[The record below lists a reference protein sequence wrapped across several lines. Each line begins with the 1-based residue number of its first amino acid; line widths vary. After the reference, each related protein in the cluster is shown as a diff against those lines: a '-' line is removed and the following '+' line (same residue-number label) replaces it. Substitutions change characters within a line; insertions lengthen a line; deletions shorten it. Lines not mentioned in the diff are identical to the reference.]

1 MKVSCKSFEQKNK
14 EKKLKVVERKRVKVS
29 CLLVAATHFVVL
41 SNITILFDHINLQL
55 MKLTS
60 VTLKSNM
67 IFFLWKFSFYSS
79 KIFSHLRWHYFK
91 LSYEINHFNSRNM
104 YYYSRVQ
111 NRPSKCRI
119 KMSKTSKKSISTTG
133 FWVLFYLYL

>member
-1 MKVSCKSFEQKNK
+1 MKVSCKSFEQKNN

-67 IFFLWKFSFYSS
+67 IFFYENFLFILAK
-79 KIFSHLRWHYFK
+79 YF
-91 LSYEINHFNSRNM
+91 LI
-104 YYYSRVQ
+104 
-111 NRPSKCRI
+111 CDGI
-119 KMSKTSKKSISTTG
+119 ISN
-133 FWVLFYLYL
+133 